1 VTVRRFND
9 DLDVPGHACGMN
21 RVADH
26 AAFQN
31 SAKEQSNDTLRIND
45 TMIRNCPHSELS
57 VHTHPHLAAICVP
70 GAQVLSSSGSVVA
83 GTEPRNAAVTRPG

>member
-1 VTVRRFND
+1 VEEQPVTVRRFND

-26 AAFQN
+26 AALQN

-45 TMIRNCPHSELS
+45 TMIRN
-57 VHTHPHLAAICVP
+57 
-70 GAQVLSSSGSVVA
+70 
-83 GTEPRNAAVTRPG
+83 